1 MAQLPAEAQAATEAI
16 ERQTLRAALDASSI
30 DELEYLKAIKDAPP
44 TGAEIDRKAMRKA
57 IANNY
62 KDLRNWPANQ
72 TLDERQIVAVFD
84 KKHRLCAAGWPHGSH
99 TYLMERFANNKVIVH
114 RQAGSIVSGLWNIVQ
129 VCREMN
135 GEDAWR
141 QEPGMSLP
149 AVLMLCGSK
158 GPPTNLKLFP
168 DRTIVHDDGEKRDE
182 GGPSGVQ

>member
-1 MAQLPAEAQAATEAI
+1 MAEMPAEAQAAIEAA
-16 ERQTLRAALDASSI
+16 EQQTLRAALDASSI

-44 TGAEIDRKAMRKA
+44 TGVDVDRAAMCKA

-72 TLDERQIVAVFD
+72 KLDERRIVAVFD
-84 KKHRLCAAGWPHGSH
+84 KKHRLCAAGWPHGAH
-99 TYLMERFANNKVIVH
+99 TYLMERFQPNKVIVH

-129 VCREMN
+129 VCRELN

-141 QEPGMSLP
+141 QEAGMSLP
-149 AVLMLCGSK
+149 AVLMMCGSK
-158 GPPTNLKLFP
+158 GPPTSLKLFP
-168 DRTIVHDDGEKRDE
+168 EHAIMRDE